1 MTKKDY
7 TLAVNELRRHYN
19 ELSAHKKSVRA
30 MVKAEFEAK
39 IDFEIARRIEAEELK
54 FANHLAAV
62 KEREGLPVS
71 IIQDHVLRT
80 RTWSRWEKWRDMAG
94 LEPEFVTAESVRQAN
109 KPVPFR
115 IFQDEDGKWWITTFQ
130 FSEGKRFE
138 EPFTLGIEVAV
149 KESVKKGGALW
160 VDTEWDRGEART
172 ANYASMGV
180 SLNTLVP
187 YINAEVERALLAGE
201 IPEIV
206 GASEQFARDYNN

>member
-94 LEPEFVTAESVRQAN
+94 LEPEFVVAENGRADRE
-109 KPVPFR
+109 K
-115 IFQDEDGKWWITTFQ
+115 
-130 FSEGKRFE
+130 
-138 EPFTLGIEVAV
+138 A
-149 KESVKKGGALW
+149 KE
-160 VDTEWDRGEART
+160 EARGYIWADDYST
-172 ANYASMGV
+172 LTVTKAADKTLETPVVYPIPADLKPYNAQGAYWPRANDD
-180 SLNTLVP
+180 
-187 YINAEVERALLAGE
+187 NAELVAARLDSQYHKNLSAEITRQVDAGNV
-201 IPEIV
+201 PDN
-206 GASEQFARDYNN
+206 R